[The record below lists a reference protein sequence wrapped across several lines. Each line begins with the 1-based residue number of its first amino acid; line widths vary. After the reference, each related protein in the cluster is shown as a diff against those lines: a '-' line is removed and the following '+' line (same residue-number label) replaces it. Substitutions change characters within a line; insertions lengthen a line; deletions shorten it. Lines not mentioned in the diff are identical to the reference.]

1 MSYFPGSGTGSLV
14 DLLSSQT
21 QTVSFGSFPSVASL
35 GTEASNPHGVTPAA
49 PKQRRKWTQED
60 DIVLISSWLNTSKD
74 AVVGNEQ
81 RAGTFWDRV
90 TAYYAASPHAAG
102 CLARKTG
109 DCKQRW
115 HKINDHVS
123 KFCGSYAAATRQKS
137 SGQNEVDVLK
147 QAHHLF
153 FIHHNKKFTLEHA
166 WRELRYDHKWR
177 DITNNDDNKKKKRKN
192 EEGEDSVPSEAS
204 GSKRPPGVKAA
215 KAAKAAQAAKA
226 SGKKPVVHEIVDVDK
241 YESMWTIKQ
250 QDLAAKERLSKTHM
264 LENLL
269 ARQDAL
275 ADYEEV
281 LKKKLI
287 SDLWE
292 VHRVLVFLFHKT
304 SSRDIL
310 MEGWRE
316 YKFTRHGGST
326 SSGDMEGVQVH
337 ERWREYM

>member
-1 MSYFPGSGTGSLV
+1 MAYFPGSGTGSLV

-21 QTVSFGSFPSVASL
+21 QTVSFSNFPSVASL
-35 GTEASNPHGVTPAA
+35 GTEASNLHGVTSAA
-49 PKQRRKWTQED
+49 PKERRKWTQED
-60 DIVLISSWLNTSKD
+60 DIVLISAWLNTSKD
-74 AVVGNEQ
+74 PVVANEQ
-81 RAGTFWDRV
+81 RAGTFWERV
-90 TAYYAASPHAAG
+90 TAYYAATPHAAG
-102 CLARKTG
+102 CLVRKTG

-115 HKINDHVS
+115 HKINDFVS
-123 KFCGSYAAATRQKS
+123 KFCGSYAAATREKS

-153 FIHHNKKFTLEHA
+153 FIHHKKKFTLEHA
-166 WRELRYDHKWR
+166 WRELRFDQKWR
-177 DITNNDDNKKKKRKN
+177 DITNNDDKKKKKRKN
-192 EEGEDSVPSEAS
+192 EEGEEGEDSVPSEAS

-215 KAAKAAQAAKA
+215 KAAKAAKDAKDAKA
-226 SGKKPVVHEIVDVDK
+226 SGKKPVVHEILDVDK

-287 SDLWE
+287 SDL
-292 VHRVLVFLFHKT
+292 F
-304 SSRDIL
+304 SS
-310 MEGWRE
+310 
-316 YKFTRHGGST
+316 
-326 SSGDMEGVQVH
+326 
-337 ERWREYM
+337 

>member
-1 MSYFPGSGTGSLV
+1 MAYFPGFGTGSLV

-21 QTVSFGSFPSVASL
+21 QTVSFGNFPSVASL
-35 GTEASNPHGVTPAA
+35 GTEASNLHGVTPVA
-49 PKQRRKWTQED
+49 PKERRKWTQED

-74 AVVGNEQ
+74 VVVANEQ

-90 TAYYAASPHAAG
+90 TAYYAASPHTAG
-102 CLARKTG
+102 CLVRKTG

-115 HKINDHVS
+115 HKINDQVS
-123 KFCGSYAAATRQKS
+123 KFCGSYAAATREKS
-137 SGQNEVDVLK
+137 SGQNEVD
-147 QAHHLF
+147 
-153 FIHHNKKFTLEHA
+153 KKFTLEHA

-177 DITNNDDNKKKKRKN
+177 DITNNDDKKKKKRKN
-192 EEGEDSVPSEAS
+192 EEGEDSVPFEAS
-204 GSKRPPGVKAA
+204 GSKCPPGVN
-215 KAAKAAQAAKA
+215 AAKAAQAAKA
-226 SGKKPVVHEIVDVDK
+226 SGKKPLVHEIVDVDK

-287 SDLWE
+287 SDL
-292 VHRVLVFLFHKT
+292 F
-304 SSRDIL
+304 SS
-310 MEGWRE
+310 
-316 YKFTRHGGST
+316 
-326 SSGDMEGVQVH
+326 
-337 ERWREYM
+337 